1 MVHASVLAATIAQ
14 EKPSQQAA
22 LEAAIEQFRARTGVD
37 RIFLRPIKRLQDR
50 WWAVPQPNRTPVC
63 LDRRQFDRREPPNG
77 TQHDTQ
83 QIWRFQRQSAML
95 MAPRLEVIP
104 MPRHKTYVPHG
115 VIPAVLLPFD
125 ADLAIDEAGFRKHL
139 RDVAATPGITAITVN
154 AHSTEVASCSFEEQR
169 RVLAIAEDEIGD
181 RLPLVNGVW
190 ADGSIEAARIARM
203 AAEGGASALLIF
215 PPAPF
220 TLGQSPEMA
229 LAHVKRIADATDLP
243 LVVFQYPLAT
253 GQGYPRDTL
262 LKMVDEV
269 ASIRAIKDWAGNVP
283 QHEMHIR
290 TLQSLPRPVNVL
302 TTHSAWLLS
311 SLVLGCNGLLSGS
324 GSVIP
329 DLQAQLF
336 HAVKAN
342 DLAEARRLNDRIYPL
357 ARVFYADPWADMHNR
372 MKEALVLLGRLPRA
386 VVRPPLVKLSEVE
399 IDRIRAALV
408 EAGLL
413 GSKARRDAA

>member
-1 MVHASVLAATIAQ
+1 
-14 EKPSQQAA
+14 
-22 LEAAIEQFRARTGVD
+22 
-37 RIFLRPIKRLQDR
+37 
-50 WWAVPQPNRTPVC
+50 
-63 LDRRQFDRREPPNG
+63 
-77 TQHDTQ
+77 
-83 QIWRFQRQSAML
+83 
-95 MAPRLEVIP
+95 
-104 MPRHKTYVPHG
+104 MPRHARYLPHG
-115 VIPAVLLPFD
+115 VIPAMLLPFND
-125 ADLAIDEAGFRKHL
+125 DLSIDEKGFRSHL
-139 RDVAATPGITAITVN
+139 RDVAATKGLSAITIN
-154 AHSTEVASCSFEEQR
+154 AHSTEVASCGFEEQR
-169 RVLAIAEDEIGD
+169 RVLAIAQDEIGD

-203 AAEGGASALLIF
+203 AADGGASALLIF

-220 TLGQSPEMA
+220 ALGQSPEMA
-229 LAHVKRIADATDLP
+229 LAHFKRIADATDLP
-243 LVVFQYPLAT
+243 LIAFQYPLAT

-262 LKMVDEV
+262 LNMVDEV
-269 ASIRAIKDWAGNVP
+269 PSIRAIKDWAGNVS

-357 ARVFYADPWADMHNR
+357 ARAFYADPWADMHNR

-386 VVRPPLVKLSEVE
+386 VVRPPLVKLSHAE
-399 IDRIRAALV
+399 IDRIRAALA

-413 GSKARRDAA
+413 GKARRDAA